1 MLTAAPLSNHQTG
14 AKAMNEQF
22 TDRPTPP
29 KQTPDDPNVADRRL
43 SDEQQRSMKDEPA
56 QPDPAKRG
64 KDEKLPNPKDV
75 GEAG

>member
-1 MLTAAPLSNHQTG
+1 
-14 AKAMNEQF
+14 MNEQF

-29 KQTPDDPNVADRRL
+29 KQSPDDPNVADRRL
-43 SDEQQRSMKDEPA
+43 SEEQQRAMKNEPA
-56 QPDPAKRG
+56 QPDTEKPS